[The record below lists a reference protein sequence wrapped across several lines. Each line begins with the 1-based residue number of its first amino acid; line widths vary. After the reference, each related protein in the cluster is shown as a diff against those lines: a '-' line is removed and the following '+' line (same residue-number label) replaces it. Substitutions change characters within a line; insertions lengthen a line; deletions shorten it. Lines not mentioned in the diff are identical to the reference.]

1 MSRDVFFNFP
11 IELMR
16 ASPDM
21 RQFGGD
27 VIHYCIFKHSLTLD
41 GNKAVEAAAK
51 FYGVQLAS
59 TASCEQNGR
68 KLYLGIDLPAP
79 MTGISKDMLFD
90 FYDNYK
96 TEHEIAV
103 LMAFLAIKS
112 ILGKKSY
119 CRVTNEYLLCRMA
132 GYGSQND
139 MTELPEWLRRYQ
151 SRRAMH
157 TLKIELQRVY
167 GLKLYARFTR
177 GFFVSFTMSLE
188 ELVKAVE
195 LKRKSNYEENL
206 KAETFAAVMKTIN
219 ELYPNGKDQ
228 SKS

>member
-1 MSRDVFFNFP
+1 
-11 IELMR
+11 
-16 ASPDM
+16 
-21 RQFGGD
+21 
-27 VIHYCIFKHSLTLD
+27 
-41 GNKAVEAAAK
+41 
-51 FYGVQLAS
+51 
-59 TASCEQNGR
+59 
-68 KLYLGIDLPAP
+68 
-79 MTGISKDMLFD
+79 
-90 FYDNYK
+90 
-96 TEHEIAV
+96 
-103 LMAFLAIKS
+103 
-112 ILGKKSY
+112 
-119 CRVTNEYLLCRMA
+119 MA

-139 MTELPEWLRRYQ
+139 MPELPEWLRRYQ